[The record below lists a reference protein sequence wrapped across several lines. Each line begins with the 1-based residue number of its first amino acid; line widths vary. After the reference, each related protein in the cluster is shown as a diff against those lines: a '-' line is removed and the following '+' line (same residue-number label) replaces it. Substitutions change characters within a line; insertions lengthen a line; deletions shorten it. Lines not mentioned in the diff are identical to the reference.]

1 MPDAGVTVRVRH
13 EVLTSGGANKI
24 VYRCEV
30 EGASEEVCAEVGQQ
44 VTSDFDDVIAALAAA
59 AER

>member
-44 VTSDFDDVIAALAAA
+44 VIAALAAA